1 MAEGSLELW
10 SVRPYLPGASVR
22 FLELFAPAAYEGW
35 AWELAPGFRRRRG
48 EEAGVC
54 VREESGAILG
64 MVFGWAEVG
73 VVRRQVAQILLL
85 DVHGRGFPEV
95 AERDPVV
102 GRL

>member
-1 MAEGSLELW
+1 M
-10 SVRPYLPGASVR
+10 
-22 FLELFAPAAYEGW
+22 
-35 AWELAPGFRRRRG
+35 
-48 EEAGVC
+48 
-54 VREESGAILG
+54 REESGAILG

-102 GRL
+102 GRLQARYPGLRPVGFYSPYEVAA